1 MITQNNLM
9 RPGTG
14 RGFTAKEAFEAI
26 ARAIDAHVEMPNR
39 DAIAGSVDLM
49 GFSHEKMPQFERN
62 IEMYADTGEGRF
74 VHWIGDKLP
83 TGYARMFAEIAQ
95 GLLVAQVL
103 DHYEGED
110 DPKPIRHTTL
120 YRVDMPR
127 SRVPDGTDLSA
138 LGWRVIPDVAVEY
151 GVPKAEFLEDMPDI
165 AADVLRELGMT
176 MADGMEF
183 IFDDGLA
190 WFRHTDYGWTQTVYR
205 DGSDPATTTGPDP
218 ADASKTIPMPD
229 VKHGPCLYSRRV
241 HSTIDDAY
249 ALARDAM
256 GLESRWVGGSRPY
269 LRNLLLMPAS
279 PYLRYGGR
287 EFYLLLG
294 SGKEGKS
301 RFCNSLSKHL
311 REQAFLGQIDT
322 LCENGLSAENQNVQL
337 ATHSCV
343 VFDDVTWEKGAKL
356 VPKLKT
362 MASGLLPGP
371 ARMQGRNKLPLEE
384 NRSRMILSAN
394 HDMPRSMIDEAMTD
408 RVMRVV
414 FKDKLV
420 HHEGIEPMIGKYGF
434 WPFMLVSAMAW
445 CAYQGVHAP
454 GYAWAN
460 PDDLTDE
467 QCGIIEQVLAGGH
480 TGPDTP
486 KPLCGWAAMGLVQT
500 TCSGPN
506 GPEHVYRPSSKP
518 EKRAV
523 WDSLVDAY
531 RSRRDEEAEEE
542 ALYKEA
548 MAKEPAPEPAPD
560 ELTALEPCGRDF
572 GAVETQLG
580 AMGWTGNVF
589 PLKGR
594 GPKPKAPAVDSLTE
608 MLKTPATHVADHCEH
623 DEPMRG
629 FAPAPGFMV
638 LDLDIPKG
646 KDEGKPDGYGVL
658 RALGV
663 GIGDPALVVRTGS
676 GGYHLYYRIPDGADI
691 PQIAHKG
698 ASAPLPDLPAYE
710 GGVPID
716 TRVGGRGFVVMPGSS
731 MPDGRKWQVVREGDI
746 NGDHVLPAGLLELI
760 QRLAHPSP
768 EPMPRP
774 DRSSTP
780 VDGLYVP
787 HMNTTPVAEGARN
800 GTMSNQVWGW
810 LRRAQERGMSDAQRN
825 YGLDQIR
832 ERFRASGLPDKEIE
846 DCIRRTGTKLG
857 L

>member
-1 MITQNNLM
+1 M
-9 RPGTG
+9 RPDVDTVL
-14 RGFTAKEAFEAI
+14 KAI
-26 ARAIDAHVEMPNR
+26 SRAVDAHVEMPNR
-39 DAIAGSVDLM
+39 DAIVSAVDFM
-49 GFSHEKMPQFERN
+49 GFSHEKMPQFAQN

-74 VHWIGDKLP
+74 AHWIGDKLP
-83 TGYARMFAEIAQ
+83 KGYARMFAEIAQ

-103 DHYEGED
+103 DHHEGED

-120 YRVDMPR
+120 YRMDVPR
-127 SRVPDGTDLSA
+127 SRIPDDTDLSA
-138 LGWRVIPDVAVEY
+138 LGWRVVPDVAAEY
-151 GVPKAEFLEDMPDI
+151 GVPRTDFLEDMPDI

-176 MADGMEF
+176 MSDGMEF
-183 IFDDGLA
+183 IFDDGSI

-205 DGSDPATTTGPDP
+205 DGADPVTTTSPDP
-218 ADASKTIPMPD
+218 AEKSKIVSMPD
-229 VKHGPCLYSRRV
+229 AKHGPCLYSRRV

-249 ALARDAM
+249 SLACKAM
-256 GLESRWVGGSRPY
+256 ELEAKWVGGVQPY

-301 RFCNSLSKHL
+301 RFCTSLSKHL

-337 ATHSCV
+337 ATHACV
-343 VFDDVTWEKGAKL
+343 IFDDVTWEKGAKL

-414 FKDKLV
+414 FRDKLV
-420 HHEGIEPMIGKYGF
+420 HHECIEPMIGKYGF
-434 WPFMLVSAMAW
+434 WPFMLASAMAW
-445 CAYQGVHAP
+445 CVYQGEHAP

-467 QCGIIEQVLAGGH
+467 QCDIIKQVLDSGH
-480 TGPDTP
+480 TEPGTP
-486 KPLCGWAAMGLVQT
+486 KPSCGWAAMGLVQT

-506 GPEHVYRPSSKP
+506 RSEHVYRPSSKA
-518 EKRAV
+518 ERRSV
-523 WDSLVDAY
+523 WESLVAAY
-531 RSRRDEEAEEE
+531 RRKLKDQAEEE
-542 ALYKEA
+542 ALYTA
-548 MAKEPAPEPAPD
+548 TLPEPKSEPD
-560 ELTALEPCGRDF
+560 ALGDLTALKPLDRNF

-580 AMGWTGNVF
+580 AMRWTGHVF
-589 PLKGR
+589 PLRGR
-594 GPKPKAPAVDSLTE
+594 EPEPKAPAVKSLTK
-608 MLKTPATHVADHCEH
+608 MLKTPVGFVVDHCKQG
-623 DEPMRG
+623 EPMRG

-658 RALGV
+658 RALDI
-663 GIGDPALVVRTGS
+663 GIGDPAMVVRTGS
-676 GGYHLYYRIPDGADI
+676 GGYHLYYRIPDGVDI
-691 PQIAHKG
+691 PQIAHRG
-698 ASAPLPDLPAYE
+698 ASDPLPGLPAYE

-731 MPDGRKWQVVREGDI
+731 MPDGRSWQVVHEGSI
-746 NGDHVLPAGLLELI
+746 KGDHTLPGGVLDLLR
-760 QRLAHPSP
+760 RLARPKAEAGPKQRPNRPSAA
-768 EPMPRP
+768 
-774 DRSSTP
+774 
-780 VDGLYVP
+780 VDGAYVP
-787 HMNTTPVAEGARN
+787 HMDMTPVAEGSRN
-800 GTMSNQVWGW
+800 DTMKDQVWGW
-810 LRRAQERGMSDAQRN
+810 LERSRERGMSEAQRD
-825 YGLDQIR
+825 YGLDRIR
-832 ERFRASGLPDKEIE
+832 ERFSASGLPDKEIE
-846 DCIRRTGTKLG
+846 DCIRRTRGKLG